1 MRKIETKKLAVA
13 VTALALCVGVLT
25 GCGGASSAASS
36 AVSSEAASAVS
47 AAASEPAEA
56 ALPDG
61 VYTAEFD
68 TDSGMFHAN
77 EACDGGR
84 VTVNGKVARASY
96 DVKVGDVIA
105 LHFGERVLAVEVLDV
120 SETAGKSE
128 ASLLYREVNAQ

>member
-1 MRKIETKKLAVA
+1 MQQRLQKCI
-13 VTALALCVGVLT
+13 
-25 GCGGASSAASS
+25 
-36 AVSSEAASAVS
+36 SEAGVASRRT
-47 AAASEPAEA
+47 AEA
-56 ALPDG
+56 MISA
-61 VYTAEFD
+61 
-68 TDSGMFHAN
+68 
-77 EACDGGR
+77 GR